1 MCCKRA
7 IKGYLA
13 AALSAAAIARTSLFM
28 YLVQFSKIN
37 AANDISRAL
46 TRARMRRLWE
56 IKRWLESWIQYN
68 IIYSN
73 SSINKY
79 LINFIGAEERNRTLI
94 YLCLLYSSLNKLYNI
109 ISYLRIKHIYPNPNL
124 SYTILCKLWD

>member
-28 YLVQFSKIN
+28 YLVQFSKNN
-37 AANDISRAL
+37 AANDISRGL

-56 IKRWLESWIQYN
+56 IKRWLERWIKYS
-68 IIYSN
+68 IIYPN

-79 LINFIGAEERNRTLI
+79 LINFIGAE
-94 YLCLLYSSLNKLYNI
+94 
-109 ISYLRIKHIYPNPNL
+109 
-124 SYTILCKLWD
+124 